1 MLSVIQ
7 QSQSLL
13 LIGHG
18 EQGVKKVH
26 IVVPHRN
33 GLVLHCG
40 IYAELKL
47 LSLVCIS
54 ECLQVAEEY
63 AELHVKGVR
72 SETMK
77 PHGRHVREC
86 T

>member
-1 MLSVIQ
+1 MDYVIRYPAVTVPF
-7 QSQSLL
+7 L

-63 AELHVKGVR
+63 AELHVKGCGQR
-72 SETMK
+72 
-77 PHGRHVREC
+77 P
-86 T
+86 

>member
-1 MLSVIQ
+1 MDYVIRYPAVTVPF
-7 QSQSLL
+7 L

-26 IVVPHRN
+26 IIVPHRN

-47 LSLVCIS
+47 FSLVCIS

-63 AELHVKGVR
+63 AELHVKGCGQR
-72 SETMK
+72 
-77 PHGRHVREC
+77 P
-86 T
+86 